1 MLKKTL
7 LIFNPYSGKGEF
19 KRSLY
24 EVIDVFTRA
33 GHAVTVYP
41 TAASGNASAYIQAH
55 GKSYELIVCSGG
67 DGMINE
73 AVNALMRVKNPPRFA
88 YIPSGTINDF
98 AATLGMPRD
107 AVRAA
112 SAIIGGAHRKIDAGA
127 FGDKYFAYVAAF
139 GWFTNIP
146 YSTDQG
152 AKNILGRAAYI
163 LEGIM
168 QLANIPTIECAIDI
182 GGETFEGKFAL
193 GIIANGT
200 SIAGFKSV
208 TEKGAAIDD
217 GLFEVVLV
225 RSPENLSEHQEIVG
239 ALLDQGASTP
249 LVIQRTAKTVAF
261 KSVQSCEW
269 TLDGEFGGEH
279 KDVVIANMHKALSIV
294 APAE

>member
-1 MLKKTL
+1 MLKKML

-24 EVIDVFTRA
+24 EVIDVFARA
-33 GHAVTVYP
+33 GYAVTVYP
-41 TAASGNASAYIQAH
+41 TAASGNAESYIKAH
-55 GKSYELIVCSGG
+55 GTEYDLIVCSGG

-73 AVNALMRVKNPPRFA
+73 AVNALMCVKSPPRFA

-98 AATLGMPRD
+98 AATLGIPRD
-107 AVRAA
+107 AVKTAN
-112 SAIIGGAHRKIDAGA
+112 AIIGGGCREIDAGA
-127 FGDKYFAYVAAF
+127 FNDKYFAYVAAF

-168 QLANIPTIECAIDI
+168 RLVNIPTIECVIDVD
-182 GGETFEGKFAL
+182 GETFEGNFAL

-200 SIAGFKSV
+200 SIAGFKTV
-208 TEKGAAIDD
+208 PEKGAAIDD

-225 RSPENLSEHQEIVG
+225 RSPENFGEHQEILG
-239 ALLDQGASTP
+239 ALLDQGANTP
-249 LVIQRTAKTVAF
+249 LAIQRTAKTVAF
-261 KSVQSCEW
+261 KSAQSCEW
-269 TLDGEFGGEH
+269 TLDGEYGGEH
-279 KDVVIANMHKALSIV
+279 KDVIISNIHKALNIV
-294 APAE
+294 TPI